1 MQDQD
6 KDQEKKK
13 LLTIN
18 NTWMIASDEILKLVL
33 NRDVRISD
41 PEIDEISADESLK
54 KLDVKSSYIYPVTVT
69 SGIIGKCFIAFK
81 TKTLSAIVDLIMGGD
96 GAETIKELDEAHLG
110 ILEEVINQIIGAL
123 ISMLSDKLSRKLNCK
138 IGNPEVPSI
147 QTMGGEN
154 VFYTSYK
161 LIIENLSDSTI
172 TVIFPARFASELIHQ
187 IGLESASAPS
197 MSGSRRAPSGKMAS
211 KSKGLPRFDDGK
223 SPSTASSI
231 DKVKDLSVTF
241 SIVLG
246 RTKIN
251 VKDLFNLSPG
261 SILELDNLPDDPV
274 ELYVNNKFLGYG
286 EILIADD
293 NYGVRII
300 KVKK

>member
-1 MQDQD
+1 MQDKD

-18 NTWMIASDEILKLVL
+18 NTWMIASEEILKLVL
-33 NRDVRISD
+33 NRDVTIST

-54 KLDVKSSYIYPVTVT
+54 KLDVKSSYIYPITVT

-81 TKTLSAIVDLIMGGD
+81 TKTLSAVVDLIMGGD
-96 GAETIKELDEAHLG
+96 GTESIKELDEAHLG
-110 ILEEVINQIIGAL
+110 ILEEVINQVIGAL
-123 ISMLSDKLSRKLNCK
+123 ISMLSDKLNRKLNVK

-154 VFYTSYK
+154 VFQTDYK
-161 LIIENLSDSTI
+161 LVIENLSDSSI

-187 IGLESASAPS
+187 VGMQSVPVSSSSAP
-197 MSGSRRAPSGKMAS
+197 RKMAS
-211 KSKGLPRFDDGK
+211 KSMGLPRFDDGN
-223 SPSTASSI
+223 SSSAANSL

-246 RTKIN
+246 RTRIN

-261 SILELDNLPDDPV
+261 SILELDNFPDDPV
-274 ELYVNNKFLGYG
+274 ELYVNEKFLGYG

-293 NYGVRII
+293 NYGVRIT